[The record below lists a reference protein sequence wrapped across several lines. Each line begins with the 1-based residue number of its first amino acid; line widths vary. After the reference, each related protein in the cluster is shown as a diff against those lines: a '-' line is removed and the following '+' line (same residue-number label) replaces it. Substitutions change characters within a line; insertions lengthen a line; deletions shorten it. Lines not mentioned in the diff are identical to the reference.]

1 MMEYAKKGEQER
13 DHLQTINE
21 NRELL
26 CYPYSFDSNEKST
39 EEKKEIDKDSE
50 GKTTASTP
58 DSVSQKSAAAE
69 MTEQKKAERAEEI
82 MA

>member
-1 MMEYAKKGEQER
+1 MFSKSKLTSIFGKRKSSA
-13 DHLQTINE
+13 
-21 NRELL
+21 
-26 CYPYSFDSNEKST
+26 PNEKST

-69 MTEQKKAERAEEI
+69 MTE
-82 MA
+82 